1 MKRIYCALLLLL
13 SILAVPLSALS
24 QPEEPT
30 IYIIKKGDTLWGL
43 SDRFL
48 KDPFYWPDLWS
59 RNQRIT
65 NPHLVYP
72 GQRLKVFPDRI
83 ELEEAPGS
91 KTSKTQANG
100 PLADVAADKT
110 FLVNGGEG
118 FLLEKELQ
126 PSGII
131 VATKHDKIMVG
142 REDLVYTN
150 IGKNSGAKPGSTFS
164 IFQKLNKVKHPVTNE
179 FLGWRVASLGALK
192 LTELT
197 EKNSSAMIIRSYRE
211 IDKDSYLMPYR
222 ERKREVTLK
231 SASRDLHGYIV
242 DTRGNMVVE
251 PRDNAVSIGKGD
263 IAYLDLGKIHGLKI
277 GNLLYIIRDVHPD
290 KFNAKSPAG
299 TLPKMVIGA
308 LVVVEAGDKTSTGLV
323 IKSTEDIYTGDKVEL
338 IKN

>member
-1 MKRIYCALLLLL
+1 MKRVYCALLLLL
-13 SILAVPLSALS
+13 SMIAVPLSALA

-72 GQRLKVFPDRI
+72 GQRLRVFSDRI

-91 KTSKTQANG
+91 KTAKTQANG
-100 PLADVAADKT
+100 PLAEVAADRT
-110 FLVNGGEG
+110 YLVTGGEG

-126 PSGII
+126 PSGEII
-131 VATKHDKIMVG
+131 ATKHDKIMVG
-142 REDLVYTN
+142 KEDLVYTN
-150 IGKNSGAKPGSTFS
+150 IGTDSGAKPGSTFS

-197 EKNSSAMIIRSYRE
+197 GKNSSAMIIKSYRE
-211 IDKDSYLMPYR
+211 INTHSYLMPYR
-222 ERKREVTLK
+222 ERKREVALK

-242 DTRGNMVVE
+242 ETKGNIVAE
-251 PRDNAVSIGKGD
+251 QRDNNVSIGKGD
-263 IAYLDLGKIHGLKI
+263 IAYLDLGKSHGLKI
-277 GNLLYIIRDVHPD
+277 GNVLYVTRDVHPE
-290 KFNAKSPAG
+290 KYNAKSSAG

-308 LVVVEAGDKTSTGLV
+308 LVVVETGDKTSTGLL
-323 IKSTEDIYTGDKVEL
+323 IKSSEDIIKGDRVEL